1 MDNLLTMF
9 IENNFNNLQLEIK
22 KICDLMNKDYRSITT
37 IAVSKGRHFNAIKLL
52 YELGHHNFG
61 ENKVQEITHKL
72 KDASNQ
78 KQLRNINWHF
88 IGHLQTNKVAKLI
101 PYIKTL
107 HSLNSLK
114 LLETIESYHGK
125 IPTNRNIAM
134 TNRLECFIQ
143 VNIAR
148 EEQKKGISVNE
159 LNSFLIKCKKS
170 NAVKIKGLMTIAPL
184 SNNAED
190 SRKIFQELKFL
201 ANKYD
206 LNELSMG
213 MTNDYK
219 IALEE
224 GATSLRIGRLIFE
237 RNGSVTL

>member
-1 MDNLLTMF
+1 MTIF
-9 IENNFNNLQLEIK
+9 IKNNFNNLQQEIK
-22 KICDLMNKDYRSITT
+22 KICDLIHKDYHSITT
-37 IAVSKGRHFNAIKLL
+37 IAVSKGRNIDDIKTL
-52 YELGHHNFG
+52 YDLGHQDFG
-61 ENKVQEITHKL
+61 ENKVQEINRKIKNINN
-72 KDASNQ
+72 KDQ
-78 KQLRNINWHF
+78 PLTINWHF

-101 PYIKTL
+101 PYISTL

-114 LLETIESYHGK
+114 LLETIESYYGK
-125 IPTNRNIAM
+125 IPTNHNIAIA
-134 TNRLECFIQ
+134 NRLECFIQ

-148 EEQKKGISVNE
+148 EEQKKGILVNE
-159 LNSFLIKCKKS
+159 LEPFLLKCKKS
-170 NAVKIKGLMTIAPL
+170 KAVKIKGLMTIAPL
-184 SNNAED
+184 SSNAED

-206 LNELSMG
+206 LDELSMG

-237 RNGSVTL
+237 RNGSVIS

>member
-1 MDNLLTMF
+1 MDNILTTF
-9 IENNFNNLQLEIK
+9 IQNNFNNLQLEIK
-22 KICDLMNKDYRSITT
+22 KICNLMDKDYNSITT
-37 IAVSKGRHFNAIKLL
+37 IAISKGRNINAIKSL
-52 YELGHHNFG
+52 YELGNYNFG

-72 KDASNQ
+72 KDLNNYNP
-78 KQLRNINWHF
+78 LLNINWHF

-101 PYIKTL
+101 PYINTL

-125 IPTNRNIAM
+125 IPTNHNIAM
-134 TNRLECFIQ
+134 MNRLECFIQ
-143 VNIAR
+143 VNTAR
-148 EEQKKGISVNE
+148 EEQKKGIPVNE
-159 LNSFLIKCKKS
+159 LDSFLLKCKKS
-170 NAVKIKGLMTIAPL
+170 KSVKIKGLMTIAPL
-184 SNNAED
+184 SSNAED

-237 RNGSVTL
+237 RNG